1 MGRISEIKTGIDRF
15 LELINASGETKIEAA
30 AENLGIPA
38 ETIEI
43 WAEILQ
49 QDGVIEIG
57 YDNFGKMTV
66 RPKQPEIPNAPAKE
80 SKQPLTKKEAQA
92 YSPPILKKI
101 REKPAWKKRRESK
114 ARKIYR
120 ARLQSRASPDKAPA
134 KESALS
140 RLLKR
145 LGMVH

>member
-1 MGRISEIKTGIDRF
+1 MF
-15 LELINASGETKIEAA
+15 LELINASGEIKIEAA
-30 AENLGIPA
+30 ATKLGIPA

-49 QDGVIEIG
+49 QDDVIEIG
-57 YDNFGKMTV
+57 YDGFGKMTV
-66 RPKQPEIPNAPAKE
+66 RSKQPEIPNAGTKE
-80 SKQPLTKKEAQA
+80 SKPPFPKKESPV
-92 YSPPILKKI
+92 YSQPILKKI
-101 REKPAWKKRRESK
+101 REIPAWKKRRELK
-114 ARKIYR
+114 AKKIYR
-120 ARLQSRASPDKAPA
+120 GRLQSRTIPDKAPA